1 MYNDKD
7 PEPESNYFN
16 CAVFQ
21 FASSCPRQFLTNYI
35 FRYFQKLNLTFYE
48 DAIVMIT
55 NASTDDKLRDM
66 VVSQNDL
73 EDGQIVGVVEL

>member
-21 FASSCPRQFLTNYI
+21 FSSSCPRQFLSNYI
-35 FRYFQKLNLTFYE
+35 FRYFQKHHIYE

-66 VVSQNDL
+66 VVSQNDV